1 MKKPPEHPLKI
12 WRESQVPPLSQLKVG
27 SKLSKSGMAVG
38 RWEAGAMPDF
48 DTLIRIE
55 KLTGLTTADFHQ
67 HRVIL
72 ARRKKQEQKQHG
84 RKIETTRGAE
94 KAGQA

>member
-1 MKKPPEHPLKI
+1 MKKPPTHPLKI
-12 WRESQVPPLSQLKVG
+12 WRESQVPPLSQLKTG
-27 SKLSKSGMAVG
+27 SKLNKSGMAVG
-38 RWEAGAMPDF
+38 RWEEGAMPDF

-55 KLTGLTTADFHQ
+55 KLTGLTAADFHQ

-72 ARRKKQEQKQHG
+72 ARRKQQEQKKNG